1 MVDALIFT
9 YVYIKARGKNKQ
21 SGAEYYLT
29 LFNNIVYFLKKK
41 EYTILFV
48 YIFNILLYTLYI
60 I

>member
-48 YIFNILLYTLYI
+48 
-60 I
+60 